1 MRLSPRSGGNATR
14 IRPLRDQLLSR
25 AARIE
30 IEVEPEFRERFQGK
44 GEEHA
49 IFVDPVIVT
58 NDRAQ
63 RSDPTGEIAIDRIT
77 LLFKQPGLRLVLL
90 RHCYSPVV
98 VNPVISAESKEAAV
112 NEKWI
117 VIEVAVPQ
125 VELQVRNRLER
136 YGRIDFSKSFIKRGH
151 LGINGERGP
160 W

>member
-1 MRLSPRSGGNATR
+1 MRLSPRSGGNANR

-58 NDRAQ
+58 N
-63 RSDPTGEIAIDRIT
+63 DRIT

-117 VIEVAVPQ
+117 VIEVAVPN
-125 VELQVRNRLER
+125 VELQLR
-136 YGRIDFSKSFIKRGH
+136 
-151 LGINGERGP
+151 
-160 W
+160 